1 MNHLLRGIAPIPESV
16 WNEIDTEARERLAP
30 GLAARKL
37 VDFAGP
43 LGWDYSSTNLGR
55 VSALD
60 GAPVEGLTAAR
71 RRVLPVVELRA
82 PFTLARSEIQ
92 DAERGAAD
100 VDFESLD
107 EAARLMARAEN
118 IAVFH
123 GWAEAGIRGVAEAC
137 THPAIAL
144 DEDFNA
150 YPKHVAKAV
159 QTLLR
164 QGIAGPYGLALGTDG
179 FTGVIEHTEHGGRP
193 LFDHL
198 KDILDSG
205 PIVYA
210 PGVQGAVVVSQRGGD
225 FRFESGQDLSVG
237 YSHHDADTVHL
248 YIEQSFTFRVAT
260 PEAACSLVAP
270 A

>member
-1 MNHLLRGIAPIPESV
+1 MNHLLRGIAPIGESV
-16 WNEIDTEARERLAP
+16 WNELDQEARERLMP

-43 LGWDYSSTNLGR
+43 FGWEYSASNLGR

-60 GAPVEGLTAAR
+60 AAPVDGLTAAR
-71 RRVLPVVELRA
+71 RRVLPLAELRA
-82 PFTLARSEIQ
+82 SFTLARSEVA
-92 DAERGAAD
+92 DFERGAAD
-100 VDFESLD
+100 IDLESLD

-123 GWAEAGIRGVAEAC
+123 GWAEAGMRGISEAC
-137 THPAIAL
+137 AQPAIAL

-150 YPKHVAKAV
+150 YPRHVAKAV
-159 QTLLR
+159 ETLLR

-179 FTGVIEHTEHGGRP
+179 YTGVIEHTEHGGRP

-198 KDILDSG
+198 KRILDGG

-210 PGVQGAVVVSQRGGD
+210 PGVEGAIVLSQRGGD
-225 FRFESGQDLSVG
+225 FLFESGQDLSIG
-237 YSHHDADTVHL
+237 YSHHDADTVSL
-248 YIEQSFTFRVAT
+248 YLEQSFSFRVAT
-260 PEAACSLVAP
+260 PEAACALAP
-270 A
+270 PA